1 MKLGAT
7 EINRIGL
14 GTNRLTD
21 TDANRSLL
29 TEALNAGV
37 NFIDTAH
44 LYAGGDSERTIGAAL
59 APFPDGVIVATKGGY
74 NDGRPETLR
83 AEIEESLRRLHTDTI
98 DLYYLHRVDSEVPLE
113 RSLEA
118 INECREQGSIRHIGI
133 SAVDVSQIE
142 RARTVAPIAAVQN
155 SYSLSEREHEPVVDY
170 CEQHEIVFVPYYP
183 LGGRGGVIGSSLSD
197 VAAQRDATPSQ
208 IALAWLL
215 KRSPAMVPI
224 PGTLSPEHLR
234 ENLGAL
240 EIELSDEE
248 FAMIGTRSS

>member
-74 NDGRPETLR
+74 NDGRPETL
-83 AEIEESLRRLHTDTI
+83 
-98 DLYYLHRVDSEVPLE
+98 
-113 RSLEA
+113 
-118 INECREQGSIRHIGI
+118 
-133 SAVDVSQIE
+133 
-142 RARTVAPIAAVQN
+142 
-155 SYSLSEREHEPVVDY
+155 
-170 CEQHEIVFVPYYP
+170 
-183 LGGRGGVIGSSLSD
+183 
-197 VAAQRDATPSQ
+197 
-208 IALAWLL
+208 
-215 KRSPAMVPI
+215 
-224 PGTLSPEHLR
+224 
-234 ENLGAL
+234 
-240 EIELSDEE
+240 
-248 FAMIGTRSS
+248 